1 MTQDTEELM
10 TVASGELSDRDK
22 AVLDLVDQLAGSAGH
37 REEQIDQALQMRATS
52 YYQTLNRLI
61 DQPAAEFYRPELVRR
76 LRDIRQR
83 RTEARRAPSSVRGV

>member
-1 MTQDTEELM
+1 MTQATDEAT
-10 TVASGELSDRDK
+10 TVATGELSDRDK

-37 REEQIDQALQMRATS
+37 REEQIDRALQLRATS
-52 YYQTLNRLI
+52 YYQILNRLI

-83 RTEARRAPSSVRGV
+83 RTQARRAPTSVRGM